1 MDFVRIGDKIISRSK
16 VVIIIDKIFAM
27 RSRGWSQQEIANE
40 LDTDRSFISR
50 LETLAEIRRGKR
62 IALIGFPVANKDE
75 IEKVADREGVEFTL
89 LMTEKER
96 WGFVQERSGL
106 EVFDQIMGIL
116 SQIRSFDVVIIMASN
131 RRVALVESLLD
142 KEVISIEIGSSPI
155 GQDVYVDPD
164 KIAEIIRTVR
174 K

>member
-16 VVIIIDKIFAM
+16 VVKIIDKIFAM